1 MFKVIRHRLPWS
13 TDRSHVEEELVIS
26 PERGQHLNWSL
37 SCLEVEDEKL
47 GFVKNGWSTLNVKVT
62 LLDKLGPD

>member
-1 MFKVIRHRLPWS
+1 M
-13 TDRSHVEEELVIS
+13 IS
-26 PERGQHLNWSL
+26 PDRGQHLNWSL

-47 GFVKNGWSTLNVKVT
+47 GFVKNGWLTLNVKVT